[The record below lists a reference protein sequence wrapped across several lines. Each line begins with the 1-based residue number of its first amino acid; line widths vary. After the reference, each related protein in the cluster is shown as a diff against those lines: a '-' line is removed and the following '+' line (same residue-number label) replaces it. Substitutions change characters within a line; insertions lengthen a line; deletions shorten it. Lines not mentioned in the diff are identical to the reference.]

1 MEFFLKKI
9 MLSKHRMARK
19 NRALSIAK
27 MKKMFGEK
35 ASEKM
40 TDTFIHMD
48 EESIKNMIYDCAHVQ
63 IPKLSQEEQKICIFC
78 YGDREFD
85 LKGAKKFLPQFLPYA
100 HLVQWKG
107 YGHCERIVKD
117 STEYDHFLEEQI
129 EIEDEKCERRINGK
143 RRMFNL

>member
-1 MEFFLKKI
+1 
-9 MLSKHRMARK
+9 
-19 NRALSIAK
+19 

-63 IPKLSQEEQKICIFC
+63 IPKLSQEEQKMCIFC